1 LHLGWYTVPALTE
14 PPTGG
19 IDVFVTPMAR
29 VVLPVNLIRSLI
41 AVLQRQVEAYEQ
53 SFGPIPEH
61 PNKPDWLKA
70 AEEDAQ

>member
-1 LHLGWYTVPALTE
+1 M
-14 PPTGG
+14 
-19 IDVFVTPMAR
+19 DVFVTPVAR
-29 VVLPVNLIRSLI
+29 VVLPLNLMRSFI

-70 AEEDAQ
+70 AESGRP